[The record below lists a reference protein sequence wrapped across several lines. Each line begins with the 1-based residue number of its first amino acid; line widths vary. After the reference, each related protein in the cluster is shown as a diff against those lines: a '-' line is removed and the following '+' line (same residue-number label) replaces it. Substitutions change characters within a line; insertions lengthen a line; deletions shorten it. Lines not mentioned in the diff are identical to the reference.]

1 LGFFAAIRFL
11 TILPTPFRGT
21 GEGEEGG
28 KQLSYFPLVGLVIGL
43 LLVAVYWLLSFLLP
57 GAVVLG
63 LVIAASAIIS
73 GGLHLDGLADTF
85 DGLAGYRATEDRLRI
100 MRDSRVGAFAVIG
113 VSLVLLLKYISLSS
127 VPPMFILA
135 TLALMPVLSRWAM
148 VYAVTAFPYARP
160 SGLGSSFKRGANWTR
175 FGVATLIAL
184 GVALLLTFWTGLIYF
199 YLVTI
204 AVMLGVWV
212 VTVVMSTYLKGKF
225 SGLTGDSYGAIS
237 EVAEVAVPIIVLIL
251 VQRGSLATVR

>member
-1 LGFFAAIRFL
+1 MGFFAAIRFL
-11 TILPTPFRGT
+11 TILPAPFLET
-21 GEGEEGG
+21 GEGDDGG
-28 KQLSYFPLVGLVIGL
+28 NQLSYFPLVGLVIGL
-43 LLVAVYWLLSFLLP
+43 LMVVIYWLLSFLLP

-85 DGLAGYRATEDRLRI
+85 DGLAGYRAAEDRLRI
-100 MRDSRVGAFAVIG
+100 MRDSRVGAFAVVG
-113 VSLVLLLKYISLSS
+113 VSLVLLLKYVSLTN
-127 VPPMFILA
+127 VPLILILA
-135 TLALMPVLSRWAM
+135 TLVLMPVLSRWAM

-160 SGLGSSFKRGANWTR
+160 TGLGSSFKQGANWTR

-184 GVALLLTFWTGLIYF
+184 GATLLFTLVTGLVNF

-212 VTVVMSTYLKGKF
+212 VTFVMSIYFKSKF
-225 SGLTGDSYGAIS
+225 SGLTGDSYVAIS
-237 EVAEVAVPIIVLIL
+237 EITEVAVPLIILIL
-251 VQRGSLATVR
+251 VRFGGLAAVR